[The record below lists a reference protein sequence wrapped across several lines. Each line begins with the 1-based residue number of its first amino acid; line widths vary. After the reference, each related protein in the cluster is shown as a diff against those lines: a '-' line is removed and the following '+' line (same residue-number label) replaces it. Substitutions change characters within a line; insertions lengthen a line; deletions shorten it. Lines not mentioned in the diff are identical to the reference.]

1 MGDKLIKCAK
11 TVDFKKHEIPS
22 SFTSYL
28 ISAED
33 HRSDYHFGI
42 DQIGMVRA
50 FYVWLTRNEAQ
61 GASTI
66 EQQFVRAVTGDY
78 ERSLL
83 RKLREQLLAIGLS
96 SQKGK
101 QEIATAYL
109 AIAYYG
115 YNIKG
120 TCGVSRLL
128 GERFSIATEDTII
141 SIVARLKYPE
151 PLTKLDGWK
160 SKHQFRLVYIRNRYL
175 KIFSKLNKRD
185 VVTALLLE
193 S

>member
-1 MGDKLIKCAK
+1 MPTREILRLFYFVATTPLFLIAKLAFFFNIGGMGDKLIKCAK

-22 SFTSYL
+22 SFTPYL

-50 FYVWLTRNEAQ
+50 FYVWLTRNEVQ

-66 EQQFVRAVTGDY
+66 EQQFVRTVTGDY

-83 RKLREQLLAIGLS
+83 RKLREQL
-96 SQKGK
+96 
-101 QEIATAYL
+101 
-109 AIAYYG
+109 
-115 YNIKG
+115 
-120 TCGVSRLL
+120 
-128 GERFSIATEDTII
+128 FSIAVEDIII

-151 PLTKLDGWK
+151 PLIKLDGWK

-175 KIFSKLNKRD
+175 KTFSKLNKRN
-185 VVTALLLE
+185 VVTAPLLE
-193 S
+193 P